1 MHSSAQLGKPDNIL
15 ALRLLHQA
23 ISFMP
28 DLSQMPSQR
37 PSTLN
42 GGESLDCMLGEM
54 PHIWIAASRAG

>member
-15 ALRLLHQA
+15 ALTLLHQA

-42 GGESLDCMLGEM
+42 GGGSLDCMLGEM
-54 PHIWIAASRAG
+54 SHI